1 MSKIKLTL
9 PGLEIPVNGKQVTFQ
24 APCDC
29 SDVECIQIDGVDYTV
44 VDSLGNVV
52 TGDPAGGTWNSGAT
66 VSVILNVDDRKAYI
80 LNGNT
85 PLMLVGVTDPTSE
98 TVATLGKQ
106 YWNSTKQTLWSCT
119 RRLRGRLYLDTSRNG
134 YLSSWR
140 YSDEH
145 PNGSGGQLAS
155 V

>member
-1 MSKIKLTL
+1 MAKIKLTL
-9 PGLEIPVNGKQVTFQ
+9 PRFELPANGKHVTFQ

-80 LNGNT
+80 LNGST
-85 PLMLVGVTDPTSE
+85 SLMMVGTTDPTSE

-106 YWNSTKQTLWSCT
+106 YWNSAKQTLWSCT
-119 RRLRGRLYLDTSRNG
+119 RRLRWRLYLDTNRNR

-140 YSDEH
+140 CSNEH
-145 PNGSGGQLAS
+145 QKRFGGQLAS